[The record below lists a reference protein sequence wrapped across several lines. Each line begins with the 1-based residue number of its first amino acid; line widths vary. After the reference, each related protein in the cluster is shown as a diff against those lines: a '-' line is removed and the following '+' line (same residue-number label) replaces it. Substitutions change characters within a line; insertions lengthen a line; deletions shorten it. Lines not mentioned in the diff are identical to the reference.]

1 MDTDKIAALH
11 RRLADKVEALTTTE
25 DWAAMLAVAARFH
38 RYSANNVLLIAAQRP
53 DATRVAGY
61 RTWQRLGRQVR
72 KGERG
77 LAILAP
83 CLYRRRSLDEDGDD
97 APEGARVVRGF

>member
-11 RRLADKVEALTTTE
+11 RRLADQVEALTTTE

-38 RYSANNVLLIAAQRP
+38 RYSSNNVLLIAAQRP

-61 RTWQRLGRQVR
+61 RSWQRLGRQVR

-83 CLYRRRSLDEDGDD
+83 CLYRRGPADDDGGDD
-97 APEGARVVRGF
+97 APG